1 MLGNSLVV
9 IVATTEVTE
18 IVSVV
23 STVFVR
29 ISVDDEVA
37 TAVIVWETSKVLRLY
52 FVIVVSLYLVTYAV
66 DVGLVTVDHVV
77 VG

>member
-1 MLGNSLVV
+1 MV